1 MPYLALLGVS
11 TIDPAHC
18 GRLGGEKT
26 RTAMCETQ
34 CAGLYILSKWGR
46 VTSKL
51 YDFINNDDR
60 NTVVTHKLWLGE

>member
-1 MPYLALLGVS
+1 MKFLRGLVGGVAQS
-11 TIDPAHC
+11 VGVVRHTLC
-18 GRLGGEKT
+18 
-26 RTAMCETQ
+26 
-34 CAGLYILSKWGR
+34 GR